1 MTANTSKVPVF
12 KIQVSDN
19 AVEYGIQS
27 LKVGWNGLGLYSV
40 GTIAVD
46 SLSQI
51 EEAIQATLKGND
63 VEVANS
69 KSNWL
74 LLAADSEEADGIFIV
89 SSPEDTPVAFYQGG
103 RWFLPQ

>member
-1 MTANTSKVPVF
+1 MTTNTNEVPVV

-19 AVEYGIQS
+19 AVEYGIGS

-46 SLSQI
+46 SLNQV
-51 EEAIQATLKGND
+51 EEAIQATLNGND
-63 VEVANS
+63 VRVANS

-89 SSPEDTPVAFYQGG
+89 SCPEDVPVAFYQGG